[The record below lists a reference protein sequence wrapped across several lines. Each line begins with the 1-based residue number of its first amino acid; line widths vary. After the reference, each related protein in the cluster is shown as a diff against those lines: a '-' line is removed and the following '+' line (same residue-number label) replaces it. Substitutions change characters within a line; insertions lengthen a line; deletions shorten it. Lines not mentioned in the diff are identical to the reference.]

1 MGNDATWNFMDPASR
16 DTLRRTLDSEAS
28 RFFALAGTADWEA
41 PTACTEWQVRDAVG
55 HMIDVTEGYFL
66 GFDHARQGSD
76 APAAAGLTVMAGRLN
91 DHAQSFRSLSR
102 ADALKRVTDD
112 YRRMLEIADG
122 LSDEEWTSLMVTH
135 PYMGPVPAG
144 FYPEFQLI
152 DYAVHGWDIREGI
165 GAQSPLPGDAADLL
179 VPVMLIIWQAT
190 ADTSSVT
197 EPFAFGVR
205 VTSGA
210 NAGGYRFDV
219 TPKGVTYATGD
230 VDDLP
235 AVLEADPG
243 SLVLTVMGRIS
254 GGTVRGDAEV
264 IDRFR
269 SLLFPI

>member
-16 DTLRRTLDSEAS
+16 DTLLRTLRSEAAD
-28 RFFALAGTADWEA
+28 FFALAGAAEWEA
-41 PTACTEWQVRDAVG
+41 QTACTEWQVRDAVG
-55 HMIDVTEGYFL
+55 HMIDVTEGYFV

-76 APAAAGLTVMAGRLN
+76 APAAAGLTVMADRLD
-91 DHAQSFRSLSR
+91 DHARAFRSLSR
-102 ADALKRVTDD
+102 ADTLKRATED
-112 YRRMLEIADG
+112 YDRMRAIIDG
-122 LSDEEWTSLMVTH
+122 LSDEEWTSFLVTH

-152 DYAVHGWDIREGI
+152 DYTVHGWDIREGV
-165 GAQSPLPGDAADLL
+165 GAQRPLSGDAADLL

-190 ADTSSVT
+190 ANTSSLT

-210 NAGGYRFDV
+210 NAGSWRLDCA
-219 TPKGVTYATGD
+219 PEGVTYAPAE

-243 SLVLTVMGRIS
+243 SFVLTVMGRVS
-254 GGTVRGDAEV
+254 AGTVRGDATL
-264 IDRFR
+264 IDRFQ